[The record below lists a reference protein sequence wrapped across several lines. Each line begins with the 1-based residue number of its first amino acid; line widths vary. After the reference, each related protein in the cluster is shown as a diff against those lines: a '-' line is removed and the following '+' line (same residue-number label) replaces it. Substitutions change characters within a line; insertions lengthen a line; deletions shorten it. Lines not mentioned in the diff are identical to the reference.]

1 MHLPGVILSTKEFS
15 DTATDLVTES
25 GTKVMSSELLFYAL
39 DKIFCLVNSSNE
51 SGGFKGAH
59 KGYTDLFNSSTVIDS
74 L

>member
-1 MHLPGVILSTKEFS
+1 MHLPGVISSTEEFS

-25 GTKVMSSELLFYAL
+25 GTKGASSELPFYAL

-51 SGGFKGAH
+51 SGVFKGTH
-59 KGYTDLFNSSTVIDS
+59 KGYTDLFNSSTVINS